1 MNWLSASAYIAA
13 VALVKVSLLILYL
26 RTFTQKGLFR
36 VTLWTIL
43 VAIVLSHAQVIVLYW
58 AKLDPFV
65 CLWKYST
72 ILGALWNAL
81 CRLRYD
87 QFRNW
92 IFVSIFTVV
101 LDIIVLV
108 LPIRAVWKLHMARR
122 QKIAVSMLI
131 GAGAM

>member
-72 ILGALWNAL
+72 LPGALWNAL
-81 CRLRYD
+81 CRLRY
-87 QFRNW
+87 QQLKNW
-92 IFVSIFTVV
+92 IFVSIFTVI
-101 LDIIVLV
+101 LDVIVLV